1 MCNLYHCHKLTSI
14 LHDPNTVLI
23 SGFFHLIDTFY
34 CISVL
39 FTTIWPDLHSVIYLS
54 AVISWKSWSTGSRV
68 VPPRTFT
75 VYTAVFTLLPQSPNV
90 RKKVLNSGSRA
101 RKLERAH
108 LWSQLHFPAIYI
120 SFCNNRTYDQVWIC
134 LGYSGHE

>member
-1 MCNLYHCHKLTSI
+1 MCNLYHCPHWPQFYMI
-14 LHDPNTVLI
+14 LIQYKSLCFCSSN
-23 SGFFHLIDTFY
+23 TFY
-34 CISVL
+34 CINVL
-39 FTTIWPDLHSVIYLS
+39 FTTIWPDLHSVISLS
-54 AVISWKSWSTGSRV
+54 AVISWKSWSTESRV
-68 VPPRTFT
+68 VPPQILT
-75 VYTAVFTLLPQSPNV
+75 VYTAVFTLSPQSPNV